1 MVNAD
6 VTLIDEGVKLE
17 SVAFI
22 VGLVV
27 PTATAPKFTGKSK
40 TVGGMGVPW
49 IGVLCGLPEALSV
62 TLSVAL
68 LTALPG
74 GVAAV

>member
-1 MVNAD
+1 MVNAE
-6 VTLIDEGVKLE
+6 VTLIDELVALL

-27 PTATAPKFTGKSK
+27 PTATGPKFAPDRTTRAGI
-40 TVGGMGVPW
+40 GVPW
-49 IGVLCGLPEALSV
+49 IATDCGLPEALSV